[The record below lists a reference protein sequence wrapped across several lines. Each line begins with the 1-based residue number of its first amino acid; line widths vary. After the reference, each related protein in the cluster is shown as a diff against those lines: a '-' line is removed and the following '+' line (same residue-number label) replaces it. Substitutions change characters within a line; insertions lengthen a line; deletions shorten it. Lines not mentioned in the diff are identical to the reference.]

1 MENRLLY
8 RRFSKSVSQRILTV
22 SSCCSVPLLLSA
34 VVRNHARTRFT
45 SHSRAHVSFVT
56 SLLCISFFHPTSEKK
71 KKMLP
76 PSSQRVFIVVIK
88 NNSQECFHRAEE
100 AERGTKRNTPPP
112 PLPPSIQ
119 TRRTSPRLQHD
130 GGGGRRRGALWF
142 SKLSQW
148 LRWCIWERC
157 LKARI
162 WLFTLF
168 FFFFFGRFY
177 ANLHQ
182 APGVN

>member
-1 MENRLLY
+1 
-8 RRFSKSVSQRILTV
+8 
-22 SSCCSVPLLLSA
+22 
-34 VVRNHARTRFT
+34 
-45 SHSRAHVSFVT
+45 
-56 SLLCISFFHPTSEKK
+56 
-71 KKMLP
+71 MLP
-76 PSSQRVFIVVIK
+76 PSSQLVFIIVIK

-112 PLPPSIQ
+112 PPPPPSIQ
-119 TRRTSPRLQHD
+119 TRRTSPRLKHD

-157 LKARI
+157 FKARI

-168 FFFFFGRFY
+168 FGGGDVLCKPTPSAGCELRTQQEWMWSTSS
-177 ANLHQ
+177 AENLAGGFPAQNELHRVLHLSCLSPRLLFQ
-182 APGVN
+182 KQLAIGVKCPM